1 MLPMDALTQG
11 ALWWVAESLR
21 GSVMIIDRNERIVY
35 ANRGAYDVC
44 KLDPEERS
52 LVGLPLEEAFSYTGF
67 RRDISPVLRCLK
79 TGEASSNNAV
89 STNIGEYVVD
99 AAPIFSAGELVGGVA
114 LTYNVTDHSR
124 LNQELL
130 EAASRLIIS
139 EREREQSRSAL
150 DWVIESSP
158 MSIVIVDR
166 EYRVTAANH
175 VFLRIA
181 GGVKASDVIGQTYD
195 KALRMLHV
203 TGESSVV
210 RNALNGVPQQE
221 RHLVGDRVYDVSA
234 FSITNPATGEIVG
247 AIAMGNDITEK
258 ARMDAELMKL
268 DRLNLVGELAATIAH
283 EIRNPMTTV
292 RGFLQLLQ
300 QKLELEPYE
309 SYTRLM
315 IEELDRAN
323 AIITNYLSLSHAVS
337 EQIPCNLSGLIRE
350 FSPVL
355 EAEAVMQHKSITYT
369 LLAEKEIKA
378 NEAELKQ
385 LITNLVKN
393 ALESMEPG
401 GAVQIRTEVQEDAV
415 ILTVRDSGSGIP
427 RDLMLKLGT
436 PFVTTKEH
444 GTGLGLAVCHRIVE
458 RHKAKIGVESSTQ
471 GSTFSVRFPVLT
483 RK

>member
-1 MLPMDALTQG
+1 MLPMDVLTQG

-21 GSVMIIDRNERIVY
+21 GSVLIIDKNERIVY

-99 AAPIFSAGELVGGVA
+99 ASPIFSNGELIGGVA

-124 LNQELL
+124 LSQELL

-166 EYRVTAANH
+166 DYRVTAANH
-175 VFLRIA
+175 VFLRIS
-181 GGVKASDVIGQTYD
+181 GGLRSEDVVGKTYD

-210 RNALNGVPQQE
+210 LNALKGIPQQE
-221 RHLVGDRVYDVSA
+221 RHCVGDRVYDVSA
-234 FSITNPATGEIVG
+234 FSITNPSTGEIVG

-258 ARMDAELMKL
+258 ARTDAEMMKL

-300 QKLELEPYE
+300 QRLELEPYE

-337 EQIPCNLSGLIRE
+337 EQVPCSLSDLIRE

-355 EAEAVMQHKSITYT
+355 EAEAVMQHKSISYT
-369 LLAEKEIKA
+369 LLAEKKIKA
-378 NEAELKQ
+378 NEAEVKQ
-385 LITNLVKN
+385 LLTNLVKN

-401 GAVQIRTEVQEDAV
+401 GAVQLRTEDEGDTLL
-415 ILTVRDSGSGIP
+415 LTVRDTGSGIP
-427 RDLMLKLGT
+427 KDLLPTLGT
-436 PFVTTKEH
+436 PFVTTKAH
-444 GTGLGLAVCHRIVE
+444 GTGLGLAVCHRIAE
-458 RHKAKIGVESSTQ
+458 RHKAKIEVASSTL
-471 GSTFSVRFPVLT
+471 GSTFTIRFPILT
-483 RK
+483 KG